1 MVLLRATLRPTK
13 GGDHMR
19 IGGSLALIAIGAIL
33 KWAITAH
40 INGVDLQAIGIIL
53 MVVGAIG
60 LVLTVAF
67 MASRRRTDVIH
78 RDGATTYME
87 PRDNTDYYR

>member
-1 MVLLRATLRPTK
+1 
-13 GGDHMR
+13 MR

-40 INGVDLQAIGIIL
+40 VSGVNLGAIGIIL
-53 MVVGAIG
+53 MVVGIIG

-67 MASRRRTDVIH
+67 MYSRRRTDVIH

-87 PRDNTDYYR
+87 PRDTYRDTYDYR